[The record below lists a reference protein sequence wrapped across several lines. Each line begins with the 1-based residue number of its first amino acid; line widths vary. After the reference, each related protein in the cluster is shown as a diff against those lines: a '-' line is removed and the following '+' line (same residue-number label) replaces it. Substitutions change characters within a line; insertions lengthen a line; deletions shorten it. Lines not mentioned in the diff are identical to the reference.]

1 MQAIFDLHHDFIDLY
16 AYHAET
22 CGALRHWCE
31 HLKKHVKTLNKPDQK
46 IFFGRGDPNTQGAMY
61 QYTKTVDKAIVDS
74 ATNGAH
80 ESILRRSI
88 IALIYSVWEDQYR
101 QRIAYECGFKHKNEI
116 KSDVFHD
123 VNRYRQ
129 AILHAGG
136 RLIGA
141 PKVLKFFKEGDQVLL
156 DIDHIDELFSILI
169 DEINRLGVVYY
180 KQDPKLSLSAPL
192 NASKSPKGV

>member
-1 MQAIFDLHHDFIDLY
+1 MRTLK
-16 AYHAET
+16 ET
-22 CGALRHWCE
+22 RQNTEQSGR
-31 HLKKHVKTLNKPDQK
+31 K
-46 IFFGRGDPNTQGAMY
+46 IFFGRGDSNAQDAIF
-61 QYTKTVDKAIVDS
+61 QYTKTVDKAIVNS

-88 IALIYSVWEDQYR
+88 IALIYSGWEDQYR
-101 QRIAYECGFKHKNEI
+101 QRIAYECGLKHKNDI

-136 RLIGA
+136 RIIGA
-141 PKVLKFFKEGDQVLL
+141 PKVIKVFKEGDQVLL
-156 DIDHIDELFSILI
+156 DIDHIDELFAILI
-169 DEINRLGVVYY
+169 DEINRIGVVYY
-180 KQDPKLSLSAPL
+180 KQGPKLSLNAPL